1 MAITR
6 KHGQFK
12 SNEDTGFGTDPDN
25 YGGRFVN
32 RDGTFNV
39 KKEGLPFSQRFS
51 LYHTMLNMP
60 IWKFYGTLFA
70 FYLAVNFIFG
80 CIYFFIGSGQFQGIL
95 TGSRQ
100 GIFKE
105 MFFFSTE
112 TFTTVGYGRVNPVGK
127 MANSVAAFESML
139 GLLSFAIATGLL
151 YGRFSKPKAFL
162 LFSKN
167 ALISPYREGKGLM
180 FRFATY
186 KDHHTL
192 TNLDIK
198 VNAAMLVEENGKRV
212 YKFYDLELE
221 RSHVESLPM
230 NWTVVHPLTA
240 GSPLFEYDGEDMK
253 KADLEIYVSVRGFD
267 DVYSNIVQQRTSYTY
282 NEILFNR
289 KFVQMYRESSD
300 GKTTIVELHRLHE
313 HKEIKASV
321 EV

>member
-6 KHGQFK
+6 RQSQLKD
-12 SNEDTGFGTDPDN
+12 NNDTGFGGNPDN

-32 RDGTFNV
+32 RDGSFNV
-39 KKEGLPFSQRFS
+39 RKEGIPFFQRFS

-60 IWKFYGTLFA
+60 SWKFFGALFT
-70 FYLAVNFIFG
+70 FYLTVNFLFG
-80 CIYFFIGSGQFQGIL
+80 CIYFFIGNAQFVGVLAVTRWQF
-95 TGSRQ
+95 
-100 GIFKE
+100 FKE

-112 TFTTVGYGRVNPVGK
+112 TYTTVGYGRVNPVGDF
-127 MANSVAAFESML
+127 ANSVASIESML
-139 GLLSFAIATGLL
+139 GFLSFAIATGLL

-167 ALISPYREGKGLM
+167 ALISPYRDITALM

-186 KDHHTL
+186 KDNHTM
-192 TNLDIK
+192 TNVDIK
-198 VNAAMLVEENGKRV
+198 VNAALLVEENGKMA
-212 YKFYDLELE
+212 YKFYDLDLE

-240 GSPLFEYDGEDMK
+240 NSPLFDYTLEDMK
-253 KADLEIYVSVRGFD
+253 KSDLEIYVSVRAFD

-282 NEILFNR
+282 DEILFGR
-289 KFVQMYRESSD
+289 KFVQMYRESDD

-313 HKEIKASV
+313 HKEIMFPV
-321 EV
+321 